1 MTSLFKFGET
11 RSTGLFG
18 VVGSS
23 TQDET
28 LRNIFNSGQYHD
40 LTVVA
45 KDGRDFKVHK
55 NEGATS
61 RIELPES
68 ADIVHAILGHIYGLP
83 ESACLSKPSP
93 NPRFGGVIEEDT
105 KTSQLF
111 CVVRIYFAA
120 DKYDLP
126 KLKSLA
132 KTAYEARLYEAS
144 ALDAMT
150 VAALVYDNTPEN
162 DVGIRSET
170 CRYVRL
176 HLTSIMA
183 DEPARTE
190 LLNNKGLLQD
200 LLTRLG
206 VCMQE
211 YRNTTAKLSYMQ

>member
-1 MTSLFKFGET
+1 M
-11 RSTGLFG
+11 
-18 VVGSS
+18 
-23 TQDET
+23 
-28 LRNIFNSGQYHD
+28 Y
-40 LTVVA
+40 
-45 KDGRDFKVHK
+45 
-55 NEGATS
+55 
-61 RIELPES
+61 
-68 ADIVHAILGHIYGLP
+68 IVHAILGHIYGLP

-132 KTAYEARLYEAS
+132 KTAYEARLYEAL

>member
-132 KTAYEARLYEAS
+132 KTAYEARLYEAL